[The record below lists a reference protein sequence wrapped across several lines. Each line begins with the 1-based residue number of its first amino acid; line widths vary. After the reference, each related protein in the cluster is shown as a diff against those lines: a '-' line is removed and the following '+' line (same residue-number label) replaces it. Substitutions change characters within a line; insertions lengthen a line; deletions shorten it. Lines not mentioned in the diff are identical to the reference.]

1 MPEKNL
7 NDGLMNKAAAEY
19 SDLLNNEIDDAEKE
33 AEALEVG
40 IPDRITGRLSRK
52 YGLKLSKSEQH
63 HNRVMSATLVLI
75 AVFCVA
81 VWSPKTVTAVVN
93 IFRELV
99 FEEHGRSM
107 DVYTKTRADSAF
119 SITIPKEFLSEG
131 TFLVGKD
138 IIKTRYQSPENYIEV
153 TEYSDDYKIVYDNE
167 NQDTRR
173 EIEINA
179 HSGRIFRKNGV
190 TTLVL
195 DYSGTILEVES
206 SLPEAELLEIADSIK
221 SIKE

>member
-1 MPEKNL
+1 MPDKNL

-63 HNRVMSATLVLI
+63 HNRVMSAALVLI

>member
-63 HNRVMSATLVLI
+63 HNRVMSAALVLI

-119 SITIPKEFLSEG
+119 SITIPKEFLSEC

>member
-1 MPEKNL
+1 M
-7 NDGLMNKAAAEY
+7 
-19 SDLLNNEIDDAEKE
+19 
-33 AEALEVG
+33 
-40 IPDRITGRLSRK
+40 SRK

-63 HNRVMSATLVLI
+63 HNRVMSAALVLI

>member
-63 HNRVMSATLVLI
+63 HNRVMSAALVLI

-167 NQDTRR
+167 NHDTRR

>member
-63 HNRVMSATLVLI
+63 HNRVMSAALVLI

-173 EIEINA
+173 ELR
-179 HSGRIFRKNGV
+179 STRIPEG
-190 TTLVL
+190 
-195 DYSGTILEVES
+195 YSVKMALQHS
-206 SLPEAELLEIADSIK
+206 SLITPAQSLRWKAACRKRSCSK
-221 SIKE
+221 

>member
-63 HNRVMSATLVLI
+63 HNRVMSAALVLI

-179 HSGRIFRKNGV
+179 HSGRIFRKTGV

>member
-63 HNRVMSATLVLI
+63 HNRVMSAALVLI

-206 SLPEAELLEIADSIK
+206 SLPEAELLEIANSIK

>member
-63 HNRVMSATLVLI
+63 HNRVMSAALVLI

-190 TTLVL
+190 TT
-195 DYSGTILEVES
+195 
-206 SLPEAELLEIADSIK
+206 
-221 SIKE
+221 